1 MKDRLVIISPEA
13 KDDLLALYTW
23 IAAAAD
29 PKTALGY
36 IERIETFCH
45 GMRIA
50 SERGPR
56 RDDIRP
62 DLLIVTFERRV
73 TIAFTLN
80 DASIVILRIFYAGRS
95 WEELIE

>member
-1 MKDRLVIISPEA
+1 MEADATRGLSAQSVFDDIRAHHAAAHESWSVKDRLVIISPEA

-50 SERGPR
+50 SERGTR

-62 DLLIVTFERRV
+62 DLLIV
-73 TIAFTLN
+73 L
-80 DASIVILRIFYAGRS
+80 
-95 WEELIE
+95 